1 MVVIRLTRRPTPSR
15 TELTDVPSTRSLG
28 KIDRASSG
36 ERAGE
41 RGRGAGRG
49 ARGGTHPA
57 GGRGGR
63 AARPRGRVRSR
74 NNGAYSSLTM
84 SFQKYN

>member
-1 MVVIRLTRRPTPSR
+1 MVVIRLTRRPAPSR

-57 GGRGGR
+57 GGRGG
-63 AARPRGRVRSR
+63 ARLAREDESVRG
-74 NNGAYSSLTM
+74 TM
-84 SFQKYN
+84 VHTLV